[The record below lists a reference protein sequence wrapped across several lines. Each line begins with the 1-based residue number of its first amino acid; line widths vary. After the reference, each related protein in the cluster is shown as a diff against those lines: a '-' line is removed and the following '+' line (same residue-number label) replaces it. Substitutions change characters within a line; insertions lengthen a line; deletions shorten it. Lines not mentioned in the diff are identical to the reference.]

1 MNSVTVLIRTKNND
15 WVLRQTLQSLFS
27 QTIRPSI
34 VVVDSGS
41 TDKTLEILNEWEIVP
56 KKIAP
61 EKYIPGKVIN
71 EAVQEI
77 DSEIIIMLNSD
88 SVLLTSNAL
97 ENLIKPLIK
106 KQNVIATVGRQ
117 IPRHDSEPWV
127 KKDYAHAFPAETP
140 LPEYIHLSFPLSAF
154 KRSAWEK
161 EKLYLKS
168 WGSEDSEWGKRLKDK
183 KIGKI
188 EYVPDAIT
196 MHSHNYTFKQLFARK
211 FIEGEADFFI
221 YNKKPSIKNMLIGA
235 LKRSAGEIIYYL
247 KNKHLRQLFKIPFRN
262 IVYFYG
268 EYRGLVSARIRAK
281 KNDEKLAFKSYQ

>member
-27 QTIRPSI
+27 QTIKPSI

-41 TDKTLEILNEWEIVP
+41 TDTTLEILKEWEIIP

-97 ENLIKPLIK
+97 EILIKPLIK

-127 KKDYAHAFPAETP
+127 KKDYSHAFPEQSP
-140 LPEYIHLSFPLSAF
+140 LPDYIHLSFPLSAF
-154 KRSAWEK
+154 RRSAWEK

-188 EYVPDAIT
+188 EYVPEAIT

-221 YNKKPSIKNMLIGA
+221 YNKRASIKNMILGA
-235 LKRSAGEIIYYL
+235 LKRSVGEIIYYI
-247 KNKHLRQLFKIPFRN
+247 KNKHLLQVFKIPFRN

-268 EYRGLVSARIRAK
+268 EYRGLVSAQTRAK
-281 KNDEKLAFKSYQ
+281 KNDDQLAFKSYQ